1 MAPKLILLP
10 ETLYF
15 EVQKTVCLGK
25 LHKNFYSAFSQSLH
39 LSLKNS
45 ENMTTSRK
53 SLFRCLHLLPKI
65 EKLFKC
71 KCLSLFLV
79 FVYFFV
85 DFECP
90 GESFSDLKRQ
100 NLIGVGKNVRLAAI
114 MNRIFP
120 SKIASTEILIARL
133 KQPCAGGL
141 YILNNSR
148 DILSAVLFGGGL
160 IHS

>member
-1 MAPKLILLP
+1 MSSPPHCKGMSAIFLRSQTVFQDIKIKKVPIFWKLIFFQKKPIKTHLKLILLP

-53 SLFRCLHLLPKI
+53 SSFRCLHLLPKI

-90 GESFSDLKRQ
+90 GESFSDLKR
-100 NLIGVGKNVRLAAI
+100 
-114 MNRIFP
+114 
-120 SKIASTEILIARL
+120 
-133 KQPCAGGL
+133 
-141 YILNNSR
+141 
-148 DILSAVLFGGGL
+148 
-160 IHS
+160 